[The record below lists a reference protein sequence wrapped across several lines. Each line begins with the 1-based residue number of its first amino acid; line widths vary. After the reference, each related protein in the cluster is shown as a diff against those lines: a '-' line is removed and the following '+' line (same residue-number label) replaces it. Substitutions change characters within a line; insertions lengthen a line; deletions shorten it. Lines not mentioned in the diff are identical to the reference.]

1 MLCKQ
6 CTSKSCNDL
15 GTDNEPI
22 EIECPACNGQGC
34 DDCNDGSVKI
44 VGCPNTYCRPMI
56 PAINLIDLFGKG
68 VLPVA
73 GGALDQSAWFL
84 EAASVMGHEDAA
96 MKAEARS

>member
-1 MLCKQ
+1 
-6 CTSKSCNDL
+6 
-15 GTDNEPI
+15 
-22 EIECPACNGQGC
+22 
-34 DDCNDGSVKI
+34 
-44 VGCPNTYCRPMI
+44 MI